1 MGLGQKPGREL
12 CCPDV
17 WDPRWV
23 ISLSGPSLSPPG
35 MGHLLS
41 TASCRHERGSAGT
54 ARPGLR
60 GQAEEMCSQ
69 PLSNSVQSSS
79 QKEGTET
86 ARELTWREEALP
98 GCTFH
103 RPAGIRRKEGGCCL
117 PSAWPPRLGQPL
129 PADVPCHVLLRAPRD
144 RTRASGAFCTG
155 GQARTLASETST
167 SGSASPNLVSPL
179 TPKTRVICCCVRA
192 E

>member
-103 RPAGIRRKEGGCCL
+103 RPAGIRRKEGGVLSSLCL
-117 PSAWPPRLGQPL
+117 APSARTAPSSRCPLSCAPQSTQGQNTSFWGFLHWWAGEDSGVRDLDKWLSLSEPGVSSYTQ
-129 PADVPCHVLLRAPRD
+129 DEGDLLLCE
-144 RTRASGAFCTG
+144 G
-155 GQARTLASETST
+155 
-167 SGSASPNLVSPL
+167 
-179 TPKTRVICCCVRA
+179 
-192 E
+192 